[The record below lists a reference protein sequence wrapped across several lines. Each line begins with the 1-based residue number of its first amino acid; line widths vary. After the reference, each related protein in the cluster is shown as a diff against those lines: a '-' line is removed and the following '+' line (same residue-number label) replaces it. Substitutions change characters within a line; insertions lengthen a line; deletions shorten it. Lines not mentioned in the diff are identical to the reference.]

1 MILGLA
7 AAGLT
12 AACAMAPTEPAPTG
26 PQAWRCDAEAARSL
40 VGSHIGAVTF
50 PRDANVRTVCTTCS
64 ATEDYRP
71 DRLNLRF
78 DEATGIIR
86 SVDCG

>member
-50 PRDANVRTVCTTCS
+50 R
-64 ATEDYRP
+64 
-71 DRLNLRF
+71 
-78 DEATGIIR
+78 
-86 SVDCG
+86 